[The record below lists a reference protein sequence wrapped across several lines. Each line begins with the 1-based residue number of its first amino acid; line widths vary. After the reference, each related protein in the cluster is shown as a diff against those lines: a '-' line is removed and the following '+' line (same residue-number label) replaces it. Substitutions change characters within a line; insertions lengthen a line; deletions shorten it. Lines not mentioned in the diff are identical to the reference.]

1 MKLLQIS
8 VISLAIDP
16 ALGRLDYSS
25 LSDQALME
33 IIVDGIPASERDD
46 FEDEHGGLTD
56 ACEWDCVTCVDERV
70 TEISF
75 VCYEFEKAQFPFDFI
90 PPLAS
95 IVIVEECAIKG
106 SLDTAVLPHQLIQ
119 LNVGIN
125 ALHGTIAFSTFPQGL
140 MRLKINVNTF
150 EGNCVLEELPATL
163 MYFDASENKFTG
175 EISLNNLPHALHELN
190 LAGNALTG
198 SLRIESLPSSIL
210 TLWLASNYFSG
221 EFMLLVCPRYLHRVN
236 ISKNDFSGTMVLL
249 QSIKVPGFYSIGNEI
264 AAVVDE
270 HDEKHPWEQRILKE
284 QNEPTD
290 SDIALALR
298 KYSHI

>member
-1 MKLLQIS
+1 MS
-8 VISLAIDP
+8 R

-33 IIVDGIPASERDD
+33 IIVDGIPASERDA
-46 FEDEHGGLTD
+46 FADEHGGLTD
-56 ACEWDCVTCVDERV
+56 ACEWDSVTCVDERV

-106 SLDTAVLPHQLIQ
+106 SLDTAVLPHRLIQ

-125 ALHGTIAFSTFPQGL
+125 SLHGTIDFSKFPQGL
-140 MRLKINVNTF
+140 MRLRINVNTF

-198 SLRIESLPSSIL
+198 SLRIESLPPSIR
-210 TLWLASNYFSG
+210 TLWLASNNFAG
-221 EFMLLVCPRYLHRVN
+221 EFTLLVCPRSLQRIN
-236 ISKNDFSGTMVLL
+236 INKNELSGTMVLL
-249 QSIKVPGFYSIGNEI
+249 RSIKIVEFYSFGNEI
-264 AAVVDE
+264 TAVVDE
-270 HDEKHPWEQRILKE
+270 HGEKHPWEGAVLEE
-284 QNEPTD
+284 QNEPAD
-290 SDIALALR
+290 N
-298 KYSHI
+298 